1 MINEKKFK
9 LWTKKVDFSKE
20 FIEKLIKQDQQAFN
34 EFYLKTVDMFFRY
47 INSNFFLRK
56 EDAEDIISDFY
67 VKWWNIGSKYNFKQ
81 SFSAFVWTIFKNLV
95 KDNFKKHK
103 DISFSSF
110 DKDNWLSFEETL
122 EDDFNIFGLLE
133 SDFQVNQIEDAM
145 KKLDQESREI
155 IYLKFIEEKDN
166 IEIVEILGISNENVR
181 QRISRSLKK
190 LKSLLDT
197 DVT

>member
-1 MINEKKFK
+1 
-9 LWTKKVDFSKE
+9 LDFSKE
-20 FIEKLIKQDQQAFN
+20 FIEKLIKQDQRAFN

-47 INSNFFLRK
+47 INSNFFLSK

-67 VKWWNIGSKYNFKQ
+67 VKWWNIGSKYDFKQ
-81 SFSAFVWTIFKNLV
+81 SFSAFVWTVFKNLV

-110 DKDNWLSFEETL
+110 DKDDWLSFEEKL
-122 EDDFNIFGLLE
+122 EDDFDMFGLLE
-133 SDFQVNQIEDAM
+133 SDFKINQIEDAM

-181 QRISRSLKK
+181 QKISRSLKK

-197 DVT
+197 DIT